1 MRILLTGSKGQLG
14 RCFKDRLPEDWEL
27 IAADSATLNITDAA
41 AVMNM
46 AKNFQ
51 PDVIVNTAAY
61 TDVDKAEKE
70 LEVAF
75 AVNSKA
81 VHNLATA
88 ASEVKARFVHVSTDY
103 VFGGLHRTPYTEV
116 SPVNPSSIYGKSKLS
131 GELLALAA
139 NPQSLIIRTAWVFSE
154 YGNNFVKKILAAA
167 DTKKEL
173 PVVDDQYGCPTYA
186 GDLAQTII
194 ELLEKPN
201 FSRGLYHYCGAKP
214 VSWYEFAKVIIQEAA
229 VYQPVLNE
237 TVVKAVNSDE
247 LSIGAPRP
255 AYSVLDCSKIL
266 MDYNIEKPDWQKGL
280 KEVIQK
286 LNAQ

>member
-70 LEVAF
+70 QDAAF
-75 AVNSKA
+75 AVNSTA
-81 VHNLATA
+81 VYNLGVA
-88 ASEVKARFVHVSTDY
+88 ASAVKARFVHISTDY
-103 VFGGLHRTPYTEV
+103 VFDGKGKAPYTEI
-116 SPVNPSSIYGKSKLS
+116 SPVNPSSVYGKSKLA

-139 NPQSLIIRTAWVFSE
+139 NPDCLIIRTSWVFSE

-167 DTKKEL
+167 ATKKEL
-173 PVVDDQYGCPTYA
+173 SVVEDQYGCPTYA

-194 ELLEKPN
+194 ALLEQPT
-201 FSRGLYHYCGAKP
+201 FTRGLYHYCGEKP
-214 VSWYEFAKVIIQEAA
+214 VSWYEFAKEIIQEATA
-229 VYQPVLNE
+229 YQPALNE
-237 TVVKAVNSDE
+237 IEVKAMNSSE
-247 LSIGAPRP
+247 LPAGAPRP
-255 AYSVLDCSKIL
+255 SYSVLDCSKIL
-266 MDYNIEKPDWQKGL
+266 MDCSVDKSDWQKSL

-286 LNAQ
+286 LNTQ